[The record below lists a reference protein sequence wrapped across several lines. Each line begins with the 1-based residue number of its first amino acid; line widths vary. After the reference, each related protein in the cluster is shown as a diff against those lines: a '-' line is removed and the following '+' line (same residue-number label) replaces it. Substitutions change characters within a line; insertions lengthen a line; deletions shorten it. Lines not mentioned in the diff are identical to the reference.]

1 MRRPAIARSREAGC
15 TTAPFTELASQ
26 HGANTAPPSSRGIMR
41 KPAIV
46 TTVAAVAA
54 AAALLLSGCVAGE
67 GSAAAPA
74 ATDKAAV
81 TKGGTL
87 NIDFA
92 TYNPLSLVI
101 KKEGWL
107 EKALKKQ
114 DITVNWV
121 QSAGSNKA
129 NEALR
134 SGAIDVGS
142 TAGSAALLARSNGSP
157 IQAIDIFSQPEWS
170 AIVVGANSKITSVK
184 ELKGKQI
191 AATKGTDP
199 YFFLLQALE
208 ANGLSANDVTIQ
220 NLQHADGW
228 AALQNGSVDAW
239 SGLDPI
245 MANAQKSGAKL
256 IYRNVAFNTYGFLN
270 ATESFLSSKPDV
282 AQTVV
287 NTYEYARAWALKHP
301 DDTAKILSDVA
312 GIDPSVASTV
322 ITERTNLDV
331 SPIPGAAQLKVLKK
345 VGPIFVASGDVKSQS
360 DIDAAL
366 KTLLNPTFV
375 KKADPSAIG
384 G

>member
-1 MRRPAIARSREAGC
+1 MRRTP
-15 TTAPFTELASQ
+15 T
-26 HGANTAPPSSRGIMR
+26 
-41 KPAIV
+41 IV
-46 TTVAAVAA
+46 TALAA
-54 AAALLLSGCVAGE
+54 AAAATTLLLTGCVSGE
-67 GSAAAPA
+67 GAAAGA
-74 ATDKAAV
+74 AGSSTPGAV
-81 TKGGTL
+81 TTGGTL

-107 EKALKKQ
+107 EKALATQ

-142 TAGSAALLARSNGSP
+142 TAGSAALLARSNASP
-157 IQAIDIFSQPEWS
+157 IRTIDIFSQPEWS
-170 AIVVGANSKITSVK
+170 ALVVGPNSTITSVK

-208 ANGLSANDVTIQ
+208 ANGLSASDVTIQ

-239 SGLDPI
+239 AGLDPI
-245 MANAQKSGAKL
+245 MANAESSGAKL
-256 IYRNVAFNTYGFLN
+256 LYRNVAFNTYGFLN

-287 NTYEYARAWALKHP
+287 NTYEHARAWALKHP
-301 DDTAKILSDVA
+301 DETSQILADTAGIPLPVA
-312 GIDPSVASTV
+312 TTV

-331 SPIPGAAQLKVLKK
+331 SPIPGDAQLKVLRK
-345 VGPIFVASGDVKSQS
+345 VGPIFVQTGDVAAQS

-366 KTLLNPTFV
+366 KSLLDPTFA

-384 G
+384 D